1 MNIVVIG
8 TGYVGLVT
16 AACLAECGHQVNC
29 IDIDKEKLKKL
40 KRGDIPFYEK
50 GLKNIVLK
58 AVKNK
63 TLSFSK
69 NYNQSLNQVEA
80 IFLCVGTPPKVNGKP
95 NLSYLKNSL
104 TSIAENLENDVAI
117 FVKSTVP
124 VGTNKFAKEFIQKKI
139 KKDLKIS
146 FASNPEFLKEG
157 NAVSDFKKPDR
168 IIIGTDDPLVK
179 KVSKEIYKNIAT
191 SKKLIFTS
199 IESAEIIK
207 YASNAFLAT
216 KIAFINEI
224 SRLSDHFNADIKE
237 IKKGMSMDERIGEH
251 FLNSGLG
258 FGGSCFPKD
267 LDGLANR
274 FREFGIPSSIP
285 NAVRLSNNQQI
296 NYFSKKITGNLIGK
310 TSCVMVWGLAFKGGT
325 DDVRE
330 SPSIKLIKKISN
342 KYKEIYAYDPL
353 AIFNAKKELVGFSN
367 IKFIKD
373 KYEFIKK
380 CDCLIIATEHSEFKS
395 VDFKKIGK
403 MKNKLIFDGRNIL
416 NKQQAEKHGFIYH
429 GIGV

>member
-8 TGYVGLVT
+8 SGYVGLVT
-16 AACLAECGHQVNC
+16 AACLAESGHLVNC
-29 IDIDKEKLKKL
+29 IDIDKEKLNNLKK
-40 KRGDIPFYEK
+40 GDIPFFEI
-50 GLKNIVLK
+50 GLKKIVLK

-63 TLSFSK
+63 TLRFS
-69 NYNQSLNQVEA
+69 NSYADSLNQVEA
-80 IFLCVGTPPKVNGKP
+80 IFLCVGTPPKANGQP

-104 TSIAENLENDVAI
+104 TSIAKNLKNDVAVFI
-117 FVKSTVP
+117 KSTVP
-124 VGTNKFAKEFIQKKI
+124 VGTNEFAKEFIQKKI
-139 KKDLKIS
+139 RNDINIS

-168 IIIGTDDPLVK
+168 IIIGTKDPQIK
-179 KVSKEIYKNIAT
+179 KLSKKIYKNITT
-191 SKKLIFTS
+191 SKKIIFTS

-207 YASNAFLAT
+207 YASNAFLAS

-224 SRLSDHFNADIKE
+224 ARLSDHFNADIKE
-237 IKKGMSMDERIGEH
+237 IQKGMSMDVRIGEH

-274 FREFGIPSSIP
+274 FKEFDIPSSIP
-285 NAVRLSNNQQI
+285 AAVKLSNNQQI
-296 NYFSKKITGNLIGK
+296 NYFSKKIIGK
-310 TSCVMVWGLAFKGGT
+310 LKGKNNCVMVWGLAFKGGT

-330 SPSIKLIKKISN
+330 SPSVRLIKKIAN

-353 AIFNAKKELVGFSN
+353 AIFNAKKELSGFNN
-367 IKFIKD
+367 IKFIRD
-373 KYEFIKK
+373 KYEFIEK
-380 CDCLIIATEHSEFKS
+380 CDCLIIATEHSEFRS

-403 MKNKLIFDGRNIL
+403 MKNKFVFDGRNIL
-416 NKQQAEKHGFIYH
+416 NKQQVEKYGFIYH